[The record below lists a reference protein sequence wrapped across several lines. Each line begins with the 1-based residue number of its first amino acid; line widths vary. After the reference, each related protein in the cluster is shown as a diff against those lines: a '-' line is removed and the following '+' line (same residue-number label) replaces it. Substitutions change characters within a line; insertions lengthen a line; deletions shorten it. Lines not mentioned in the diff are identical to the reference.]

1 MSIVVN
7 TNVASMNAQRSLA
20 SSGKDL
26 QQAMER
32 LSTGSKIN
40 SAADDAAGF
49 AIAESMTAQ
58 VRGLSM
64 SAKNASDAVGLL
76 KVVENATNDV
86 TDMLQRIR
94 ELAVQAQSGTNST
107 GDIANLQ
114 AEANA
119 LIDEIGRVSEDTK
132 YNGKARIGVDAATI
146 NIQVGYNDGDTIAI
160 TTYNIKSENLGVQ
173 VNANTTT
180 TAGDKTLV
188 ALKNADGTY
197 LDISQTLTA
206 ESGTPLQQID
216 TITTGTLNTYSGNT
230 VISDGTTSVTVDH
243 STKPTDVADLVSDIQ
258 GGTGYADLKF
268 TVAVSGSDVA
278 VTWKL
283 AGAQTAATFT
293 QAGAS
298 GESVATTTAGA
309 GVNKV
314 PGALEVIT
322 GAIEQVAGYKAG
334 WGANQNR
341 LEYTVSNL
349 MNVVE
354 FTTAARSRIQDAD
367 FAMEAAKLAKAQV
380 LQQTGAAMLAQANA
394 APQLALQ
401 LIK

>member
-20 SSGKDL
+20 TSGKSL

-64 SAKNASDAVGLL
+64 SAKNASDALGLL

-114 AEANA
+114 QEANA

-132 YNGKARIGVDAATI
+132 YNGKARIGADAATL

-160 TTYNIKSENLGVQ
+160 TTYNIKSENLGVMI
-173 VNANTTT
+173 NDAS
-180 TAGDKTLV
+180 TASPTDDKVLV
-188 ALKNADGTY
+188 ALKKADGTY
-197 LDISQTLTA
+197 LDISQTVTA
-206 ESGTPLQQID
+206 EA
-216 TITTGTLNTYSGNT
+216 
-230 VISDGTTSVTVDH
+230 GTT
-243 STKPTDVADLVSDIQ
+243 
-258 GGTGYADLKF
+258 
-268 TVAVSGSDVA
+268 
-278 VTWKL
+278 
-283 AGAQTAATFT
+283 
-293 QAGAS
+293 
-298 GESVATTTAGA
+298 
-309 GVNKV
+309 NKI

-322 GAIEQVAGYKAG
+322 GAINQVAGYKAS
-334 WGANQNR
+334 WGAGQNR

-380 LQQTGAAMLAQANA
+380 LQQTGTAMLAQANA

>member
-1 MSIVVN
+1 MSGIVVN
-7 TNVASMNAQRSLA
+7 TNIASMNAQRSLMT
-20 SSGKDL
+20 SGAELKT
-26 QQAMER
+26 AMER
-32 LSTGSKIN
+32 LSTGYKIN
-40 SAADDAAGF
+40 SASDDAAGF

-64 SAKNASDAVGLL
+64 AAKNASDALGML

-94 ELAVQAQSGTNST
+94 ELAVQAQSGTNSA

-114 AEANA
+114 QEAEA

-132 YNGKARIGVDAATI
+132 YNGKARLGADAATLD
-146 NIQVGYNDGDTIAI
+146 IQVGYNDGDVIEV
-160 TTYNIKSENLGVQ
+160 TTYNITPTGLG
-173 VNANTTT
+173 AAILDTTT
-180 TAGDKTLV
+180 TDDETDTVLHS
-188 ALKNADGTY
+188 LKNADGTY
-197 LDISQTLTA
+197 LDISQVAAA
-206 ESGTPLQQID
+206 E
-216 TITTGTLNTYSGNT
+216 
-230 VISDGTTSVTVDH
+230 TVDG
-243 STKPTDVADLVSDIQ
+243 D
-258 GGTGYADLKF
+258 G
-268 TVAVSGSDVA
+268 A
-278 VTWKL
+278 VT
-283 AGAQTAATFT
+283 AAR
-293 QAGAS
+293 
-298 GESVATTTAGA
+298 
-309 GVNKV
+309 V

-322 GAIEQVAGYKAG
+322 SAIEQVAGYKAE
-334 WGANQNR
+334 WGAQQNR

-380 LQQTGAAMLAQANA
+380 LQQTGTAMLAQANA

>member
-64 SAKNASDAVGLL
+64 SAKNASDALGLL

-107 GDIANLQ
+107 KDIANLQ
-114 AEANA
+114 QEANA
-119 LIDEIGRVSEDTK
+119 LIDEIGRVSTDTK
-132 YNGKARIGVDAATI
+132 YNGNSYIGSGAGTI

-160 TTYNIKSENLGVQ
+160 TTYDVKAENLGISVLD
-173 VNANTTT
+173 TTT
-180 TAGDKTLV
+180 PDAADKTLV
-188 ALKNADGTY
+188 ALKTGAVY
-197 LDISQTLTA
+197 LDISQTATA
-206 ESGTPLQQID
+206 AVEAVEAAAGPPA
-216 TITTGTLNTYSGNT
+216 
-230 VISDGTTSVTVDH
+230 V
-243 STKPTDVADLVSDIQ
+243 
-258 GGTGYADLKF
+258 
-268 TVAVSGSDVA
+268 VAV
-278 VTWKL
+278 
-283 AGAQTAATFT
+283 AA
-293 QAGAS
+293 AS
-298 GESVATTTAGA
+298 R
-309 GVNKV
+309 V

-322 GAIEQVAGYKAG
+322 GAIDQVAGYKAG
-334 WGANQNR
+334 WGAGQNR

-367 FAMEAAKLAKAQV
+367 FAQEAAKLAKAQV

>member
-1 MSIVVN
+1 MSGIVVN
-7 TNVASMNAQRSLA
+7 TNIASMNAQRSLMT
-20 SSGKDL
+20 SGAELKT
-26 QQAMER
+26 AMER
-32 LSTGSKIN
+32 LSTGYKIN
-40 SAADDAAGF
+40 SASDDAAGF

-64 SAKNASDAVGLL
+64 AAKNASDALGML

-94 ELAVQAQSGTNST
+94 ELAVQAQSGTNSV

-114 AEANA
+114 QEAEA

-132 YNGKARIGVDAATI
+132 YNGKARLGADAATLD
-146 NIQVGYNDGDTIAI
+146 IQVGYNDGDVINV
-160 TTYNIKSENLGVQ
+160 TTYNITPTGLG
-173 VNANTTT
+173 AAILDTSTTDDET
-180 TAGDKTLV
+180 DTV
-188 ALKNADGTY
+188 FHSLKNADGTY
-197 LDISQTLTA
+197 LDISQVAAAETL
-206 ESGTPLQQID
+206 
-216 TITTGTLNTYSGNT
+216 
-230 VISDGTTSVTVDH
+230 DGD
-243 STKPTDVADLVSDIQ
+243 
-258 GGTGYADLKF
+258 G
-268 TVAVSGSDVA
+268 A
-278 VTWKL
+278 VTE
-283 AGAQTAATFT
+283 ART
-293 QAGAS
+293 
-298 GESVATTTAGA
+298 
-309 GVNKV
+309 

-322 GAIEQVAGYKAG
+322 SAIEQVAGYKAE
-334 WGANQNR
+334 WGAQQNR

-380 LQQTGAAMLAQANA
+380 LQQTGTAMLAQANA

>member
-64 SAKNASDAVGLL
+64 SAKNASDALGLL

-107 GDIANLQ
+107 KDIANLQ
-114 AEANA
+114 QEANA
-119 LIDEIGRVSEDTK
+119 LIDEIGRVSTDTK
-132 YNGKARIGVDAATI
+132 YNGNSYIGSGAGTI

-160 TTYNIKSENLGVQ
+160 TTYDVKAENLGISVLD
-173 VNANTTT
+173 TTT
-180 TAGDKTLV
+180 PLDATDTTLV
-188 ALKNADGTY
+188 ALKTGGVY
-197 LDISQTLTA
+197 LDISQTATA
-206 ESGTPLQQID
+206 A
-216 TITTGTLNTYSGNT
+216 
-230 VISDGTTSVTVDH
+230 
-243 STKPTDVADLVSDIQ
+243 VA
-258 GGTGYADLKF
+258 A
-268 TVAVSGSDVA
+268 VAASGSGDDAVA
-278 VTWKL
+278 AVD
-283 AGAQTAATFT
+283 AA
-293 QAGAS
+293 S
-298 GESVATTTAGA
+298 R
-309 GVNKV
+309 V

-322 GAIEQVAGYKAG
+322 GAIDQVAGYKAG
-334 WGANQNR
+334 WGAGQNR

-367 FAMEAAKLAKAQV
+367 FAQEAAKLAKAQV

>member
-1 MSIVVN
+1 
-7 TNVASMNAQRSLA
+7 MNAQRSLA

-64 SAKNASDAVGLL
+64 SAKNASDALGLL

-107 GDIANLQ
+107 KDIANLQ
-114 AEANA
+114 QEANA
-119 LIDEIGRVSEDTK
+119 LIDEIGRVSTDTK
-132 YNGKARIGVDAATI
+132 YNGNSYIGSGAGTI

-160 TTYNIKSENLGVQ
+160 TTYDVKAENLGISVLD
-173 VNANTTT
+173 TTT
-180 TAGDKTLV
+180 PLDATDTTLV
-188 ALKNADGTY
+188 ALKTGGVY
-197 LDISQTLTA
+197 LDISQTA
-206 ESGTPLQQID
+206 
-216 TITTGTLNTYSGNT
+216 
-230 VISDGTTSVTVDH
+230 
-243 STKPTDVADLVSDIQ
+243 
-258 GGTGYADLKF
+258 
-268 TVAVSGSDVA
+268 
-278 VTWKL
+278 
-283 AGAQTAATFT
+283 TAAV
-293 QAGAS
+293 AAAAAVAAS
-298 GESVATTTAGA
+298 GDDAAVPAVLAASR
-309 GVNKV
+309 V

-322 GAIEQVAGYKAG
+322 GAIDQVAGYKAG
-334 WGANQNR
+334 WGAGQNR

-367 FAMEAAKLAKAQV
+367 FAQEAAKLAKAQV

>member
-64 SAKNASDAVGLL
+64 SAKNASDALGLL

-107 GDIANLQ
+107 KDIANLQ
-114 AEANA
+114 QEANA
-119 LIDEIGRVSEDTK
+119 LIDEIGRVSTDTK
-132 YNGKARIGVDAATI
+132 YNGNSYIGSGAGTI

-160 TTYNIKSENLGVQ
+160 TTYDVKAENLGISVL
-173 VNANTTT
+173 NTTT
-180 TAGDKTLV
+180 ADANDKTLV
-188 ALKNADGTY
+188 ALKTGGVY
-197 LDISQTLTA
+197 LDISQTATA
-206 ESGTPLQQID
+206 A
-216 TITTGTLNTYSGNT
+216 
-230 VISDGTTSVTVDH
+230 
-243 STKPTDVADLVSDIQ
+243 VA
-258 GGTGYADLKF
+258 A
-268 TVAVSGSDVA
+268 VAASGSGDDAVA
-278 VTWKL
+278 AV
-283 AGAQTAATFT
+283 AA
-293 QAGAS
+293 AS
-298 GESVATTTAGA
+298 R
-309 GVNKV
+309 V

-322 GAIEQVAGYKAG
+322 GAIDQVAGYKAG
-334 WGANQNR
+334 WGAGQNR

-367 FAMEAAKLAKAQV
+367 FAQEAAKLAKAQV